1 MKALVYHGRGDV
13 RCDTVPDPV
22 IEEGRDAIIKVT
34 ACAICGSDLHLIGG
48 FVPMMKNGDV
58 LGHECMGEVVE
69 VGRNNKKLKV
79 GDRVVIPFT
88 LACGECRMCQM
99 ELYSCCER
107 SNRNGAEQAKALGY
121 PVSGALGYSH
131 MTGGYAGGQAEY
143 VRVPFADFGAFKV
156 PNGYSDEQVLFLS
169 DIYPTGYM
177 AAENC
182 DIKKG
187 QTIVVFGCGP
197 VGLFSIMSAFVLGAG
212 RVIAIDSVPERMKL
226 ARKFGAETIN
236 YEDGNVHE
244 QILSKTKGK
253 GPDAVIDAVGMESH
267 GAEGLVQKVTSTV
280 QSKISATD
288 RPYALNEAIKSCR
301 PGGVVSVPG
310 VYLGSSVPISIGPFM
325 NKGLTMK
332 TGQTHVHKYLK
343 RLMRLIEDGKID
355 PSAIITH
362 TTADLNDGPE
372 LYETFRNKEDGCVK
386 VVLFPH
392 GEPEPAKKAAGK
404 KRATTPRRA
413 KEAA

>member
-13 RCDTVPDPV
+13 RCDTVPDPI
-22 IEEGRDAIIKVT
+22 IEDGRDAIIKVT

-48 FVPMMKNGDV
+48 FVPTMKNGDI

-69 VGRNNKKLKV
+69 VGRANKKLKV

-88 LACGECRMCQM
+88 LACGECRMCEM

-131 MTGGYAGGQAEY
+131 LTGGYAGGQAEY
-143 VRVPFADFGAFKV
+143 VRIPFADFGAFKV
-156 PNGYSDEQVLFLS
+156 PGGYSDEQVLFLS

-182 DIKKG
+182 GIKKG

-197 VGLFSIMSAFVLGAG
+197 VGLFAIMSAFVLGAG
-212 RVIAIDSVPERMKL
+212 RVIAIDAVPERMKL

-267 GAEGLVQKVTSTV
+267 GAEGIVQKVTSTV

-310 VYLGSSVPISIGPFM
+310 VYLGSSVPFSMGAFM

-332 TGQTHVHKYLK
+332 TGQTHVHRYMKK
-343 RLMRLIEDGKID
+343 LMRLIEDGKID
-355 PSAIITH
+355 PAAIITH

-372 LYETFRNKEDGCVK
+372 LYETFRNKDDGCVK

-392 GEPEPAKKAAGK
+392 GEPEPASKTTAK
-404 KRATTPRRA
+404 KRTATTKRA